1 MIMNKKNTKE
11 ERNCLN
17 INGNKETDS
26 AILSQTFSSFFS
38 TIAQKIIN
46 TTKRYTDYPTEPTIN
61 TLILT
66 PTNTEEIEDI
76 IKTLNRRKS
85 IGPNNIHTMLLKQFY
100 KEISIAIRKLIN
112 LSFER
117 GIFPDALKLA
127 RIIPIFKK
135 GDLLQC
141 NNYRPISLTSN
152 ISKIMEKLVQ
162 QRLCIFLENNNVLY
176 DKQFGF
182 RNKHSTTHTLIKIT

>member
-1 MIMNKKNTKE
+1 M
-11 ERNCLN
+11 
-17 INGNKETDS
+17 
-26 AILSQTFSSFFS
+26 
-38 TIAQKIIN
+38 
-46 TTKRYTDYPTEPTIN
+46 
-61 TLILT
+61 ILT

-85 IGPNNIHTMLLKQFY
+85 IEPNNIHTMLLKQFY

-135 GDLLQC
+135 GDLLQY

-152 ISKIMEKLVQ
+152 ISKIMEKLVH
-162 QRLCIFLENNNVLY
+162 QRFYIFVENNNVLY

>member
-1 MIMNKKNTKE
+1 
-11 ERNCLN
+11 
-17 INGNKETDS
+17 
-26 AILSQTFSSFFS
+26 
-38 TIAQKIIN
+38 
-46 TTKRYTDYPTEPTIN
+46 
-61 TLILT
+61 
-66 PTNTEEIEDI
+66 
-76 IKTLNRRKS
+76 
-85 IGPNNIHTMLLKQFY
+85 MLLKQFY

-152 ISKIMEKLVQ
+152 ISKIMEKLVH
-162 QRLCIFLENNNVLY
+162 QRFYIFVENNNVLY